1 MRPRMPLQ
9 PAQGEPLPARRRAEG
24 PGTRGEALRPGEA
37 RDPADHGRRCRSGV
51 GGDAHGT
58 GRPKPALCPTRVLRI
73 WGPERRAAAWICIE

>member
-37 RDPADHGRRCRSGV
+37 RDPHPG
-51 GGDAHGT
+51 
-58 GRPKPALCPTRVLRI
+58 
-73 WGPERRAAAWICIE
+73 AAPG